1 MAYQSLSSHGILA
14 VLGMTAHHS
23 LQPGLFSGLT
33 KIPTPTLMEMLPTC
47 LNVSWLCRY
56 YQHGPSP
63 SEHSNR
69 LRKSRRT
76 IQGFVEDLGSPRTRT
91 QYQWYRHAPQEER
104 AWTGAQTLSLVCG
117 CRRSW
122 QTDGIEGGCKFP
134 SGPRVLCETSL
145 ALLEH
150 RHVSVKLE
158 EMHLKPNSCPQRD
171 FYCVH
176 KVNITAVD

>member
-33 KIPTPTLMEMLPTC
+33 KIPTPTLMEMPPTC

-91 QYQWYRHAPQEER
+91 TR
-104 AWTGAQTLSLVCG
+104 GKGLD
-117 CRRSW
+117 RS
-122 QTDGIEGGCKFP
+122 
-134 SGPRVLCETSL
+134 
-145 ALLEH
+145 
-150 RHVSVKLE
+150 
-158 EMHLKPNSCPQRD
+158 PNSLP
-171 FYCVH
+171 CVRMSEELA
-176 KVNITAVD
+176 NRWN